1 MIKKKPPNKFDDFN
15 KIIII
20 IFYNPL
26 LPSSLPMKYPITN
39 PIRNIP
45 LIRINLNISPDEIII
60 SIPTHPIS
68 LKYHKYYFYN
78 NIYQMRF

>member
-1 MIKKKPPNKFDDFN
+1 MKPPNKFDDFN
-15 KIIII
+15 KIII

-45 LIRINLNISPDEIII
+45 LMSINLNISPDEIII
-60 SIPTHPIS
+60 SISIPPNTPC
-68 LKYHKYYFYN
+68 LN
-78 NIYQMRF
+78 TLP

>member
-1 MIKKKPPNKFDDFN
+1 MKPPNKFDDFN

-20 IFYNPL
+20 FFFYNPL

-45 LIRINLNISPDEIII
+45 LIRININISPDEIII
-60 SIPTHPIS
+60 SIPTPP
-68 LKYHKYYFYN
+68 N
-78 NIYQMRF
+78 NLY